1 MKWRDIL
8 AWFDRPLR
16 MDTIVSQRYKIESVI
31 GMGSY
36 GFTYIVYDL
45 QTKEKR
51 VLKQLRQSKQK
62 YMSGRRSFAQEQA
75 ILEQLDHPA
84 IPRLYDSFIWK
95 KQPFF
100 VMEYMPGK
108 NFEDFIFKDGHVY
121 EEREVFQI
129 LYKVLE
135 PVSYFHSKGIIHRDL
150 RIPNILIKEEQISI
164 IDFGLA
170 RFIEEIDERAST
182 YEGEQ
187 AYMREIHYRSDFY
200 ALGHFTL
207 FLLYSGYEST
217 AKEERPWYEELQLMK
232 ENCEIIMR
240 MLRMKP
246 PYYENIQEV
255 REDVRHALER
265 MGDTCFKSF

>member
-1 MKWRDIL
+1 MKWRNIL
-8 AWFDRPLR
+8 AWFDKPLR
-16 MDTIVSQRYKIESVI
+16 NDTIVTQRYKIESVI

-45 QTKEKR
+45 KTKEKK
-51 VLKQLRQSKQK
+51 VLKQLRQSKQR
-62 YMSGRRSFAQEQA
+62 YMSGRKSFAQEQA
-75 ILEQLDHPA
+75 ILKQLDHPA
-84 IPRLYDSFIWK
+84 IPMLHDSFIWK

-135 PVSYFHSKGIIHRDL
+135 LVSYFHSKGIIHRDL
-150 RIPNILIKEEQISI
+150 RTPNILMKDGQISI

-170 RFIEEIDERAST
+170 RFIGEIDERAST

-187 AYMREIHYRSDFY
+187 ACMREVHYRSDFY
-200 ALGHFTL
+200 ALGHFIL

-217 AKEERPWYEELQLMK
+217 VQEERPWHEELQLAK
-232 ENCEIIMR
+232 ENRDIIMR
-240 MLRMKP
+240 MLRMKT
-246 PYYENIQEV
+246 PYYEGVQDI
-255 REDVRHALER
+255 RKDVRHTLER
-265 MGDTCFKSF
+265 MGDICFKSF